1 MVRNPPYLPNLL
13 SSLRIALAPA
23 ILGAAYSNSKVGFII
38 LVSVAMA
45 TDEIDGVLARWWKAE
60 SEIGRRLDHW
70 GDALTALLGGIG
82 VYVLWPEVIEPE
94 WSWALAALV
103 AYLAIGIDRLW
114 RRPDSQPPP
123 RWWERIMAL
132 LPPLSLI
139 PLIVAWSP
147 WPFRV
152 AAILQVLLSLRQI
165 CQRRA
170 SARSD
175 AAALVSDITEKAA

>member
-1 MVRNPPYLPNLL
+1 MRSPPYLPNLL

-23 ILGAAYSNSKVGFII
+23 ILGAAHSNSRLGFFV
-38 LVSVAMA
+38 LVVVAMA
-45 TDEIDGVLARWWKAE
+45 TDEVDGVLARWWNAE
-60 SEIGRRLDHW
+60 SEMGRRLDHW

-82 VYVLWPEVIEPE
+82 VYILWPEIIEPE
-94 WSWALAALV
+94 WTWALAALG

-114 RRPDSQPPP
+114 RRPDSQPAP

-139 PLIVAWSP
+139 PLITGWSP

-152 AAILQVLLSLRQI
+152 AAVLQVLLSLRQL
-165 CQRRA
+165 CLRRA
-170 SARSD
+170 
-175 AAALVSDITEKAA
+175 AAESEGRRMAEPSSRKAA